1 MEARIEPIA
10 VCCRPP
16 GMHKFLSIIL
26 GLIAAAGP
34 IAALSM
40 AGAAPLAPSLE
51 DRYIATRDAAIAMEG
66 SR

>member
-1 MEARIEPIA
+1 MQ
-10 VCCRPP
+10 
-16 GMHKFLSIIL
+16 KFSSIIFR
-26 GLIAAAGP
+26 LIAAAGP

-51 DRYIATRDAAIAMEG
+51 DRYIATRDAAVAMEG